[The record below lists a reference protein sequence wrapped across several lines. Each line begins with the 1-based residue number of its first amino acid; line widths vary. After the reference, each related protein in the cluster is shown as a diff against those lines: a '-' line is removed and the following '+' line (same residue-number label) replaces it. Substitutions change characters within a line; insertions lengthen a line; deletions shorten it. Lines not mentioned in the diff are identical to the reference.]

1 MWSIWLIIAGACF
14 IVEMITIGFFIFW
27 FGIGALLA
35 MITSFI
41 FPDNIFL
48 QALIFTI
55 SSIILLILTKPLVEK
70 FTKKDKKIETN
81 AYSIIG
87 KKGIVV
93 QDINPTFGVGQ
104 IKVAGEV
111 WSAKTNDGSIIEKGS
126 EIEIINIDGVK
137 AVVESISVKSE
148 LINK

>member
-1 MWSIWLIIAGACF
+1 MWIIWLIIAGACF
-14 IVEMITIGFFIFW
+14 ITEMITIGFFVFW

-41 FPDNIFL
+41 FPSNIFL
-48 QALIFTI
+48 QTLIFTV

-70 FTKKDKKIETN
+70 FTKKDKKLETN

-87 KKGIVV
+87 KKAIVI

-111 WSAKTNDGSIIEKGS
+111 WSAKTKDGSKIEKGS
-126 EIEIINIDGVK
+126 EIEIIEIDGVK
-137 AVVESISVKSE
+137 AVVEPIHIT
-148 LINK
+148 LNK